1 MTEEWKIMVM
11 NGFEPKEDRFRLDVK
26 KKFIMLRVVRQ
37 LHRLPRE
44 AVDIPSIGVFKM
56 RLDGALGS
64 LI

>member
-1 MTEEWKIMVM
+1 M